1 MISRLQRVNR
11 RQRRAFTLVELMVV
25 IAIIGLLATVV
36 TVNVIGQ
43 MEGANVAKVK
53 ADMKAMKDAMKLFK
67 VHMGYWPN
75 GIQDLM
81 QAPGNRSNR
90 WKGPYLDEQPK
101 DPWGGDYIVEP
112 GNPPKIVTL
121 GADGSQGGEGE
132 ARDLD
137 SETINQEE
145 E

>member
-1 MISRLQRVNR
+1 MSVKRSA
-11 RQRRAFTLVELMVV
+11 RRAFTLVELMVV

-43 MEGANVAKVK
+43 MEGANTAKVK
-53 ADMKAMKDAMKLFK
+53 ADFKAMKDAMKLFK
-67 VHMGYWPN
+67 VHLGYWPN

-81 QAPGNRSNR
+81 QAPGNAGNR

-101 DPWGGDYIVEP
+101 DPWGHDYIVEP
-112 GNPPKIVTL
+112 GSPPKIVTL
-121 GADGSQGGEGE
+121 GADGNQGGEGE

-137 SETINQEE
+137 SETINASDQN
-145 E
+145 